1 MAEKRYFA
9 ACRHLEVEIVVAA
22 MKNLEY
28 MLARRTASSEAGSRA
43 VVMMRIAVVTVALS
57 VAVMILALAVMTGFR
72 QQVSSRLRGLMSDVV
87 VCDVSGLLASEAK
100 PMPRDER
107 LVELL
112 SQSEG
117 VQNVAAYT
125 MASGMARSGDN
136 VAALQLKGI
145 GEEYDTLWWHSL
157 LMEGHLPDVAAES
170 RSKAIVVSHT
180 TAQELNV
187 AVGDKVEMLFFGD
200 DERPR
205 RDRFKV
211 CGIYSSGLEEM
222 ERQLALADI
231 RDVARLRG
239 GADMVSGYDVM
250 LAGDVGATKAEDGS
264 TEQMW
269 LDVLTES
276 VADYAAQSDGDASPV
291 AVGIAERFPVVF
303 DWLKAH
309 GVNAAVVVVIMMV
322 VLLFNMTSALLIMVL
337 DRTGMIGVL
346 KAQGMRNSAI
356 RRIFLY
362 RSAMLLGKGALWGN
376 VVGLGLVAVQQIWH
390 PVSLDASGYMLSVLP
405 VEVEIWWWLLLNVAV
420 AVVTVGSMIVPS
432 AIVSR
437 ISPAESLKYRA

>member
-1 MAEKRYFA
+1 MAEKRLFA

-72 QQVSSRLRGLMSDVV
+72 QQVSSRLRGLMADVV
-87 VCDVSGLLASEAK
+87 VCDVSGLLASEAN

-117 VQNVAAYT
+117 VRNVAAYT

-145 GEEYDTLWWHSL
+145 GKEYDTLWWHSL

-222 ERQLALADI
+222 ERQ
-231 RDVARLRG
+231 
-239 GADMVSGYDVM
+239 
-250 LAGDVGATKAEDGS
+250 
-264 TEQMW
+264 
-269 LDVLTES
+269 
-276 VADYAAQSDGDASPV
+276 
-291 AVGIAERFPVVF
+291 
-303 DWLKAH
+303 
-309 GVNAAVVVVIMMV
+309 
-322 VLLFNMTSALLIMVL
+322 
-337 DRTGMIGVL
+337 
-346 KAQGMRNSAI
+346 
-356 RRIFLY
+356 
-362 RSAMLLGKGALWGN
+362 
-376 VVGLGLVAVQQIWH
+376 
-390 PVSLDASGYMLSVLP
+390 
-405 VEVEIWWWLLLNVAV
+405 
-420 AVVTVGSMIVPS
+420 
-432 AIVSR
+432 
-437 ISPAESLKYRA
+437 